1 MIKPRL
7 LALAL
12 LPGLCAA
19 PFARAAT
26 PRFHVAGQIALPGPV
41 KWDYLATD
49 PAAHR
54 IFAAQGDR
62 VDVIDTRTQRRIGT
76 IGNVRGTHGIALAPR
91 FGHGFAT
98 AGIAGTVTMFDLKT
112 LRTIRTID
120 VGRGPDGIAYDPSS
134 RLVLVPNEVSQTLFA
149 IDPANGRIVGSLPFH
164 ADPEFIVADGRG
176 RVYLNL
182 KSANRIAVIDPRA
195 MTILR
200 EIDVAPACTGP
211 TGLAIDRAD
220 MRLFVSCRNDVLAV
234 VDARGGKVVAS
245 LPLPGFADAVRY
257 DARDALVL
265 APSIDGTLSI
275 VRASPKDGSGDEY
288 RVIQRLGTAP
298 GARTLTFD
306 ATTRT
311 AYLSTAKQVGMLPP
325 APGKTYPRRAFKP
338 GSFHVL
344 VVRASAP

>member
-1 MIKPRL
+1 MIKRRL

-26 PRFHVAGQIALPGPV
+26 PRFHVAGQIALPTGPV
-41 KWDYLATD
+41 KWDYLAD
-49 PAAHR
+49 EPSAHH

-62 VDVIDTRTQRRIGT
+62 VDVIDTRTDRLAGT
-76 IGNVRGTHGIALAPR
+76 IANVRGAHGIALAPR
-91 FGHGFAT
+91 SDHGFAT
-98 AGIAGTVTMFDLKT
+98 AGMAGTVTMFDLKT

-120 VGRGPDGIAYDPSS
+120 VGKGPDAIAYDPSS
-134 RLVLVPNEVSQTLFA
+134 RRVLVPNEVSQTLFA
-149 IDPANGRIVGSLPFH
+149 IDPANGGIVGSLPFH

-182 KSANRIAVIDPRA
+182 KSANRIAVIDPRR
-195 MTILR
+195 MRILR

-211 TGLAIDRAD
+211 TGLAIDRAAA
-220 MRLFVSCRNDVLAV
+220 RLFVSCRNDVLAV

-245 LPLPGFADAVRY
+245 LQLPGFADAVRY
-257 DARDALVL
+257 DARDALAL
-265 APSIDGTLSI
+265 APSIDGTLTVI
-275 VRASPKDGSGDEY
+275 GASPGGGY
-288 RVIQRLGTAP
+288 RIVQRLGTEP
-298 GARTLTFD
+298 GARTMTFD
-306 ATTRT
+306 AATRT
-311 AYLSTAKQVGMLPP
+311 AYLSTARQVAVLPP

-338 GSFHVL
+338 GSFRVL